1 MSVFDEL
8 IAASNSV
15 ENLSF
20 FIEQNND
27 RLYDFFLTQ
36 NFNDLNVDK
45 NRIELYISNNL
56 QKFKKLDF
64 SIELNKSFI
73 SILLDV
79 SQRFSFLMPFHQLYK
94 LLIKNNLNISSR
106 LEASSLYLIGIK
118 KISDYDKI
126 IDSFLDK
133 LSIAY
138 NQEEDTEDKVIDTF
152 ISYYA
157 LVINDFGKQ
166 NNEGVVSIK
175 NKILSKN
182 NNPNYY
188 FLQNNLINQVLN
200 LDVIDP
206 ITSYNKIQI
215 LLDTFL
221 KRVKRQIPFENK
233 LFLIEEGTNYVELL
247 ESATANFHSIRQI
260 SVDQFALIND
270 SNVFY
275 SLQRGVKIIEKENQL
290 FSYLKSYG
298 KMHHT
303 KLVSSF
309 KHLPRHIFN
318 ENPHCIDW
326 GCGQGMAS
334 MTLLEYLNDYDID
347 QSISQMTLIE
357 PSLIALKRASLHV
370 SKFSNNTKIINT
382 INKDLDSLVAND
394 FLQVNK
400 TRIHLFSNILD
411 MDVFSLS
418 KLIELIKANFSGE
431 NYFLCVSPYITDL
444 KTARIDSFVNA
455 FSGNEGFEEL
465 FKINSKSDDWI
476 NGWTRV
482 VRVFKCVI

>member
-8 IAASNSV
+8 IVASNSV
-15 ENLSF
+15 ENLSL
-20 FIEQNND
+20 FIEQND
-27 RLYDFFLTQ
+27 ERLYDFFLTQ
-36 NFNDLNVDK
+36 NFSDLNIDK
-45 NRIELYISNNL
+45 ERIELYISNNL
-56 QKFKKLDF
+56 QNFKKLDF
-64 SIELNKSFI
+64 SIESNKSFI
-73 SILLDV
+73 SILLDI

-118 KISDYDKI
+118 KISDYDNI

-152 ISYYA
+152 VSYYA

-166 NNEGVVSIK
+166 NNNGVISIK

-188 FLQNNLINQVLN
+188 FLQNKLINQVLN
-200 LDVIDP
+200 LDIIDP
-206 ITSYNKIQI
+206 ITAYNKIQN

-221 KRVKRQIPFENK
+221 KRVKRHTPFENK

-247 ESATANFHSIRQI
+247 ESAAANFHSIRQI
-260 SVDQFALIND
+260 SVNQFALIADNAI
-270 SNVFY
+270 FY
-275 SLQRGVKIIEKENQL
+275 SLLRGVKIIDEPFQL
-290 FSYLKSYG
+290 FSYLNSYG
-298 KMHHT
+298 PMHYK
-303 KLVSSF
+303 KLITSF
-309 KHLPRHIFN
+309 EYLPEYIFN
-318 ENPHCIDW
+318 KNPHCIDW

-334 MTLLEYLNDYDID
+334 MTLLEYLNDNQIT
-347 QSISQMTLIE
+347 QSISQITLIE
-357 PSLIALKRASLHV
+357 PSQIALKRASLHV
-370 SKFSNNTKIINT
+370 SKFTNNTKIINT
-382 INKDLDSLVAND
+382 INKDLDSLVDKD
-394 FLQVNK
+394 FLKDNK
-400 TRIHLFSNILD
+400 MRIHLFSNVLD

-455 FSGNEGFEEL
+455 FSGNEGFEEIY
-465 FKINSKSDDWI
+465 KINNKNVEWI
-476 NGWTRV
+476 NNWTRV